1 MREVRVWI
9 MVTNRGGEIKI
20 FSLFTFTYVRGG
32 LVRGGYRMYL
42 SMYVK
47 KGLLGIWFFYLYLYW
62 RIGNV
67 ACVSGGRKVWVCVGD

>member
-1 MREVRVWI
+1 
-9 MVTNRGGEIKI
+9 
-20 FSLFTFTYVRGG
+20 
-32 LVRGGYRMYL
+32 MYL

-47 KGLLGIWFFYLYLYW
+47 KGLLGIWFFYLYLCW

>member
-32 LVRGGYRMYL
+32 WFVAGIVCIYLCMLRRGY
-42 SMYVK
+42 
-47 KGLLGIWFFYLYLYW
+47 
-62 RIGNV
+62 
-67 ACVSGGRKVWVCVGD
+67 